1 LLLTDRKDRKTFY
14 EVKAG
19 RFYEVKAGRFYEVK
33 AELESRHGFPLKL
46 KDEK

>member
-1 LLLTDRKDRKTFY
+1 MSVPPGTDFVTLLLTDRKDRETFY

-33 AELESRHGFPLKL
+33 AIF
-46 KDEK
+46 

>member
-1 LLLTDRKDRKTFY
+1 MMAVSVPLGTDFVNSQSEKDRETFY

-33 AELESRHGFPLKL
+33 AIF
-46 KDEK
+46 